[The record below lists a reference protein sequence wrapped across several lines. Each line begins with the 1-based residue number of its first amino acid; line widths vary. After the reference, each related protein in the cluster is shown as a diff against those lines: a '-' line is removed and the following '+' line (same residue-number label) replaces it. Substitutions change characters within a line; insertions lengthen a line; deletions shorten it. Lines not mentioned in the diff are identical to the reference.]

1 MKNMNKD
8 IFSDFQLLGTRLAKV
23 EVTNK
28 FINLPQD
35 DELET
40 NIDMGNSE
48 CKIIELDNQ
57 LEGILQQYVNFS
69 ATLKSEKQLY
79 IKISVMIEGCF
90 ITSSKDKELF
100 NQMLMLNGNTTL
112 YSILRAHIT
121 TISAL
126 SLGEGKIILPMINFT
141 KLMDEQNNNQ

>member
-1 MKNMNKD
+1 MNKD

>member
-1 MKNMNKD
+1 MNKD

-28 FINLPQD
+28 FINLPLD

-126 SLGEGKIILPMINFT
+126 SLGEGKIVLPMINFT